1 MKTVFAGTAALGLTC
16 ALAVGIFPEYAFA
29 DSHGRL
35 VGESTNSLQQTL
47 DMIWVIIAA
56 GLVLLMQ
63 VGFMLLEAGLVRSK
77 NSINVAQ
84 KNLLDFTF
92 SALIFAAFGFAFA
105 FSASDGFLFGLDTSL
120 LLLGDMT
127 PWHYAF
133 FAFQVMFCGTAAT
146 IISGAVAERMKLSA
160 YIWCSVI
167 TAGFIYPLF
176 AHWAWGNALVE
187 NASAFLAQKGFV
199 DFAGSTVVH
208 STGGWIALAAC
219 LVIGPRI
226 GRFDIQGRAMRIQGH
241 SSVLATAGA
250 FLLFVGWIG
259 FNGGSTLAASPAVPL
274 IIVNTVIAAAAGSA
288 GGYMMGWFQDGV
300 VLPEKSLSGILG
312 GLVAVTAGAHILA
325 PAGAAVIGLAGGLG
339 AVYTNHALEHR
350 FKIDDPVGAIGVH
363 GFAGVIGTIGLA
375 LLAPLEHLPAG
386 SRLDQFLIQLEGA
399 AVNFIWC
406 FSTGFLFLT
415 LLVRWL
421 PLRVSAADEEI
432 GMNEA
437 EHGTR
442 LGIGHVEDALE
453 KVIAG
458 KADLNMR
465 LKVSPGDDSE
475 RLTRMFNALMDTIQN
490 EEIAQVKAADAKR
503 TREEAERLSA
513 LANATFDAIVISVD
527 GRILDGNAAFEELLG
542 YSIEQLKMRGL
553 YEFVQSE
560 LAGTLESH
568 LVQAERQPRELELV
582 SREGEPIPVEIRT
595 RVISYRGMPTRVSAL
610 VDLRE
615 RKKAEAQILH
625 LAQHDPLTD
634 LPNRAVFNAELNQ
647 ILLKCQ
653 DERQSAALLLLD
665 LDRFKDIN
673 DLHGHPIGDKVIRVT
688 ADRLRRS
695 VRQHDIASRLG
706 GDEFAIIL
714 RGIQFSNQAADM
726 ARRLVGELSQ
736 PIDCGDGLIIRPS
749 ASIGIAM
756 IEGGTATADH
766 VVSNADIALYNAKD
780 MGRHTYCLFKE
791 GMGDKVRQR
800 RELEEDLHSAVAND
814 ELQLYFQPRLDL
826 MSGSISSYEA
836 LIRWNHPKKG
846 LVSPADFIPVA
857 ETSGQIIQIGKWVL
871 QQALLAA
878 TKEIPRAR
886 ISVNVSPVQ
895 FRDNDFV
902 EDVRKA
908 IELADIPANRIELEI
923 TENLLIEDD
932 ARALSILTTLKGI
945 GVKIA
950 LDDFGV
956 GYSSLGYLSRFPFD
970 TIKIDRSFIQDA
982 GSNQSSLA
990 IIETVVRLGKALNMT
1005 IVAEGVEDLDK
1016 LLFLSRNGCDEIQ
1029 GFLIG
1034 RPVPLEKLCTQVP
1047 GEVRAFLSKH
1057 TSAPSTPDGMT
1068 SKSA

>member
-1 MKTVFAGTAALGLTC
+1 MTRVFPSRLQAGLLTAGVSICSGTAAAADTAQMPVET
-16 ALAVGIFPEYAFA
+16 ALAG
-29 DSHGRL
+29 L
-35 VGESTNSLQQTL
+35 QKSL
-47 DMIWVIIAA
+47 DFIWVLVAA

-92 SALIFAAFGFAFA
+92 SVLIFASVGFMFAFG
-105 FSASDGFLFGLDTSL
+105 SSGGFLVGFDAKL
-120 LLLGDMT
+120 LLLQDLS
-127 PWHYAF
+127 PWEYAF

-146 IISGAVAERMKLSA
+146 IISGAVAERMRLYA
-160 YIWCSVI
+160 YVWCAI
-167 TAGFIYPLF
+167 FTAGFIYPAF
-176 AHWAWGNALVE
+176 THWAWGSALTTNE
-187 NASAFLAQKGFV
+187 SAFLAAKGFI

-208 STGGWIALAAC
+208 GTGGWIALAAC
-219 LVIGPRI
+219 LIIGPRM
-226 GRFDIQGRAMRIQGH
+226 GRFDSEGRSMRIQGH

-250 FLLFVGWIG
+250 FLLFVGWLG
-259 FNGGSTLAASPAVPL
+259 FNGGSTLSASSTVAG
-274 IIVNTVIAAAAGSA
+274 IIVNTVLAAAAGGG
-288 GGYMMGWFQDGV
+288 GGYVLGWLSDRII
-300 VLPEKSLSGILG
+300 LPEKSLSGMLG
-312 GLVAVTAGAHILA
+312 GLVAVTAGCHILT
-325 PAGAAVIGLAGGLG
+325 PLGALAIGFAGGLF
-339 AVYTNHALEHR
+339 AVQMNVVLEQR

-363 GFAGVIGTIGLA
+363 GFAGVVGTLGLA
-375 LLAPLEHLPAG
+375 LLAPVETLPAG
-386 SRLDQFLIQLEGA
+386 DRGLQMLTQLEGVA
-399 AVNFIWC
+399 INFIWSFGC
-406 FSTGFLFLT
+406 GYLFLKG
-415 LLVRWL
+415 LAWVL
-421 PLRVSAADEEI
+421 PLRVTQADEEI

-442 LGIGHVEDALE
+442 LGIGHVEDALD

-490 EEIAQVKAADAKR
+490 EEVAQFKVADAKR
-503 TREEAERLSA
+503 SREEAERLSA

-527 GRILDGNAAFEELLG
+527 GRILDGNAALEDLLG
-542 YSIEQLKMRGL
+542 YEIEQLKMRGL

-568 LVQAERQPRELELV
+568 LVKAERQPRELEMV
-582 SREGEPIPVEIRT
+582 NRDGETIPVEIRT
-595 RVISYRGMPTRVSAL
+595 RVISYRGTPTRVSAL

-647 ILLKCQ
+647 TLKKHA
-653 DERQSAALLLLD
+653 DGGDAAALLLLD

-673 DLHGHPIGDKVIRVT
+673 DLHGHLIGDKVIRVT
-688 ADRLRRS
+688 ADRIRS
-695 VRQHDIASRLG
+695 YIRDHDVAARLG
-706 GDEFAIIL
+706 GDEFAIIQ
-714 RGIQFSNQAADM
+714 RGVQFTNQAADM
-726 ARRLVGELSQ
+726 AHRLVSALSQ
-736 PIDCGDGLIIRPS
+736 PIECGEGLIIRPS
-749 ASIGIAM
+749 ASIGIALLD
-756 IEGGTATADH
+756 ETNASAEQA
-766 VVSNADIALYNAKD
+766 VSNADIALYNAKS
-780 MGRHTYCLFKE
+780 MGRHTYCLFQQ

-800 RELEEDLHSAVAND
+800 RELEEDLHSAIAND
-814 ELQLYFQPRLDL
+814 EFELYFQPRLDL
-826 MSGSISSYEA
+826 AEGRIAAYEA
-836 LIRWNHPKKG
+836 LIRWNHPEKG

-857 ETSGQIIQIGKWVL
+857 ENSGQIIQIGKWVL
-871 QQALLAA
+871 NQALLAA
-878 TKEIPRAR
+878 AGEIPEAR
-886 ISVNVSPVQ
+886 ISINVSPVQ

-902 EDVRKA
+902 DNVRET
-908 IELADIPANRIELEI
+908 IESTGLPAGRIELEI

-932 ARALSILTTLKGI
+932 TRALSILTSLKEI

-970 TIKIDRSFIQDA
+970 TIKIDRSFVQDV
-982 GSNQSSLA
+982 GTNHSSLA

-1005 IVAEGVEDLDK
+1005 IVAEGVEDIEK
-1016 LLFLSRNGCDEIQ
+1016 LLFLTRNGCDEIQ

-1034 RPVPLEKLCTQVP
+1034 RPKPLELLRTEVP
-1047 GEVRAFLSKH
+1047 HVV
-1057 TSAPSTPDGMT
+1057 STALKNT
-1068 SKSA
+1068 SKDPLAGERRRA